1 MKENSMATTYKKV
14 TFVDEHAELVD
25 AQLPPLGENQ
35 VLIKTIC
42 SLISP
47 GTERAAL
54 TRVWDDAG
62 FRANPGYS
70 LAGEVIEVDKS
81 VKDFKVGDRVYSLI
95 NHGNYAVVS
104 TDPWV
109 TLKIPDEVSYDE
121 ATFTALAS
129 VAMHALRRLQVQLGD
144 TVVIIG
150 AGIVGQIATQL
161 ARLNGAQKVIVLDMA
176 DNRLALAQS
185 YGADL
190 TINPAKE
197 DAVDKLFAFTQGQG
211 APAILEATGNTKVLP
226 MAFKLAAVGGRIC
239 LAGVM
244 EEPYPLAFHQEFL
257 QRELTLVAAHQPHC
271 PVIEN
276 IYYRWTQQENRRL
289 VLAMLAEGKI
299 KVKEMITNRFPAAK
313 APAAY
318 EIIKAGD
325 TDMLGALLDW

>member
-1 MKENSMATTYKKV
+1 MKDNPKLQTYQKV
-14 TFVDEHAELVD
+14 VFIDEHAELVD
-25 AQLPPLGENQ
+25 AQLPSLEENQ
-35 VLIKTIC
+35 VLVKTVC

-70 LAGEVIEVDKS
+70 LAGDVIVVGKN
-81 VKDFKVGDRVYSLI
+81 VKDFKVGDRVFSLI

-104 TDPWV
+104 TDPWA
-109 TLKIPDEVSYDE
+109 TLRIPDGLSYDE

-144 TVVIIG
+144 TVAIIG
-150 AGIVGQIATQL
+150 AGIIGQIATQL
-161 ARLNGAQKVIVLDMA
+161 ARMNGAQKVIVLDMA
-176 DNRLALAQS
+176 DNRLALARN

-190 TINPAKE
+190 TINPGEE
-197 DAVDKLFAFTQGQG
+197 DAVEKLFAFTQGQG
-211 APAILEATGNTKVLP
+211 APAILEVTGNTKVLP

-239 LAGVM
+239 LAGM
-244 EEPYPLAFHQEFL
+244 MAEPHPLAFHQEFL
-257 QRELTLVAAHQPHC
+257 RRELTLVAAHQPHC

-289 VLAMLAEGKI
+289 VLAMLTEGKI
-299 KVKEMITNRFPAAK
+299 KVSDMITHRFPAAK
-313 APAAY
+313 APDAY